1 MPTMLDV
8 ERLVQESK
16 PFLSYLVRW
25 QQNLQPVSLGTLVQD
40 ARDPN
45 RIAVMTV
52 DVINGFCH
60 IGPLASPRVA
70 GIIAPI
76 VHLFQNAH
84 ALGVRHFIFLYDAHD
99 PEAVEFGSYP
109 AHCVRG
115 SAESAPV
122 PELKAL
128 PFFDTLVTMMPKN
141 SVNSAVGTAL
151 DSWLDAHPE
160 VSTFIVVGD
169 CTDICVYML
178 AMHLRTRANAANRS
192 VRVIVP
198 ANAVDTYDLPVEVAL
213 QTGALPHNAELLH
226 LIFLY
231 HMQLN
236 GIEVVAAV
244 E

>member
-1 MPTMLDV
+1 MLDV
-8 ERLVQESK
+8 EELIQKSR

-25 QQNLQPVSLGTLVQD
+25 QQGLRPLALSTLV
-40 ARDPN
+40 RDDQSPDQV
-45 RIAVMTV
+45 ALMAV

-60 IGPLASPRVA
+60 AGPLASLRVA
-70 GIIAPI
+70 GIVAPI
-76 VHLFQNAH
+76 VLLFQNAY
-84 ALGVRHFIFLYDAHD
+84 ALGMRHFVFLHDAHD
-99 PEAVEFGSYP
+99 PQAVEFDSYP

-115 SAESAPV
+115 SEESAPV

-128 PFFDTLVTMMPKN
+128 PFFDKIVTMMPKN
-141 SVNSAVGTAL
+141 SINSAVGTAL

-160 VSTFIVVGD
+160 VRTFIVVGD

-178 AMHLRTRANAANRS
+178 AMHLRTRANAANRQ

-198 ANAVDTYDLPVEVAL
+198 ADAVDTYDLPVEAASR
-213 QTGALPHNAELLH
+213 TGALPHDGELLH

-236 GIEVVAAV
+236 GIEVVAAI